1 MMLQQNPSP
10 PAASEDMLRQ
20 QLTKEREGIERE
32 LKDIQQSLATV
43 QLDQT
48 SVGRLSRMDALQQQS
63 MALGLRE
70 RLLFRQRRVGAAL
83 LRMETQTYG
92 RCCECETPISIDR
105 LLADP
110 AAPFCP
116 DCQAEIDDRRRSR

>member
-1 MMLQQNPSP
+1 MIGPNPVLAPADEERLRRQLDAERLSIEDELKGLQQ
-10 PAASEDMLRQ
+10 A
-20 QLTKEREGIERE
+20 
-32 LKDIQQSLATV
+32 LATV
-43 QLDQT
+43 HLDQT

-70 RLLFRQRRVGAAL
+70 RLLFRQRRVCAAL
-83 LRMETQTYG
+83 VRLETQNYG
-92 RCCECETPISIDR
+92 RCCECDVPLGLQR

-116 DCQAEIDDRRRSR
+116 DCQAEIDERRRSR